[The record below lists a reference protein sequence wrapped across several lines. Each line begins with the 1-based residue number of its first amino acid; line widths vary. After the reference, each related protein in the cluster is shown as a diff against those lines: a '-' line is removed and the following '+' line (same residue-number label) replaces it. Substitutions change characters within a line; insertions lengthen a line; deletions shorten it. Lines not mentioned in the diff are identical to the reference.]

1 MSLLYTPLVD
11 NSHRRFVPEGLSTLL
26 EDGKFNVER
35 ARLLNKVRVASP
47 PFPRTNRT
55 SLVPPLVLSGH
66 AASLSQA
73 LVRFWKLGSN
83 ESYVL
88 PIEAETVPLFSAT
101 CGCGGE
107 PSAAPP
113 AAL

>member
-66 AASLSQA
+66 AASLTPPPPPLGVAAQA
-73 LVRFWKLGSN
+73 LLSLRGCRCV
-83 ESYVL
+83 
-88 PIEAETVPLFSAT
+88 IAT
-101 CGCGGE
+101 CIVLL
-107 PSAAPP
+107 P
-113 AAL
+113 LVL